1 MLGLTK
7 KTGYGLVAITHLATL
22 SAGERASAREIS
34 EQYEIPAALLM
45 NVLKRLSAAGY
56 VTSVRGARGGYHLAR
71 PLGEITLGDLTCE
84 LEGPIRR
91 SDCISHVT
99 GDDKACTYEA
109 KTRCWVFDPVHR
121 VQRLMRDFLGQVTLA
136 EIVDPG
142 PVTEGKRSW
151 R

>member
-22 SAGERASAREIS
+22 GAGERASAREIS
-34 EQYEIPAALLM
+34 EQYEIPMALMM

-56 VTSVRGARGGYHLAR
+56 VTSIRGARGGYHLAR
-71 PLGEITLGDLTCE
+71 PLAEITLGDLACE

-99 GDDKACTYEA
+99 GDQVACSYEA
-109 KTRCWVFDPVHR
+109 KTRCPVFDPVHR

-136 EIVDPG
+136 EIVNPG
-142 PVTEGKRSW
+142 PVTEGKRS
-151 R
+151 